1 MNSPNFA
8 APALPSSTPHILLVE
23 DDPTI
28 RAMLQTALQLQGYL
42 VSQTD
47 NRREAIRLLQ
57 ECPTIAVVIL
67 DLGLPPHTHSI
78 EEGIATLRE
87 IEAGLFS
94 VKVVVLTGQEQDAA
108 ALAAIREGA
117 FDFLAKPAS
126 STSIMQ
132 AVQRSLLFLAKER
145 QMQQDGFTR
154 IAINAH
160 IGDGL
165 KNVRDDA
172 EEKLVRQVLK
182 ETGFNVHQSAKR
194 LGVKRENIYY
204 FLKKF
209 GIQRQE

>member
-1 MNSPNFA
+1 MTSEA
-8 APALPSSTPHILLVE
+8 TRPAHILLVE

-28 RAMLQTALQLQGYL
+28 RAMLQTALQMHGYK

-47 NRREAIRLLQ
+47 TRIEAIARLQ
-57 ECPTIAVVIL
+57 ECPEIAVVIL
-67 DLGLPPHTHSI
+67 DLGLPPHAHSI
-78 EEGIATLRE
+78 EEGIATLRA
-87 IEAGLFS
+87 IETGMFP
-94 VKVVVLTGQEQDAA
+94 VKVVVLTGQEQSAA

-126 STSIMQ
+126 SATILQ
-132 AVQRSLLFLAKER
+132 AVQRSLLFLEKER
-145 QMQQDGFTR
+145 EMQQDGLTR

-209 GIQRQE
+209 GIQREE